1 MLARVRT
8 KRELSIGEWA
18 VLALL
23 CERPAHGYAIAAAMA
38 PDGEIGQIWSLG
50 QPLAYRALQVL
61 QRLELVEVSG
71 ERAGAGAPR
80 RTELRATARARRQVA
95 QWLAEPV
102 QRPRDLRSEL
112 LLKLAFTRRRRRPLA
127 PLLRAQRELL
137 ETRVAELEQERR
149 DAPATLVDVIRW
161 RSISA
166 EAGIR
171 FVDELLAR
179 EAQ

>member
-1 MLARVRT
+1 MRT
-8 KRELSIGEWA
+8 KRELSSGEWA

-38 PDGEIGQIWSLG
+38 PDGEIGQIWSLR

-61 QRLELVEVSG
+61 QRLELVEVSA
-71 ERAGAGAPR
+71 ERAGRSAPR
-80 RTELRATARARRQVA
+80 RTELRATARARRAVA
-95 QWLAEPV
+95 DWLAAPV

-112 LLKLAFTRRRRRPLA
+112 LLKLAFLRRARRSRA
-127 PLLRAQRELL
+127 PLLCAQREVL
-137 ETRVAELEQERR
+137 ERRVAELEREQAEA
-149 DAPATLVDVIRW
+149 APALHDVIRW
-161 RSISA
+161 RAISA

-171 FVDELLAR
+171 FVDELLER